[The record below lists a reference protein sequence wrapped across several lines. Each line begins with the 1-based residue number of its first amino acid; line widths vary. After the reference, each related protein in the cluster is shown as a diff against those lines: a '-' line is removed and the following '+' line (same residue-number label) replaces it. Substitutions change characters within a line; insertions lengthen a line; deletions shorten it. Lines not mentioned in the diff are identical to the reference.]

1 MDTVETFRALADP
14 IRLRMVQMLLQ
25 DHEVY
30 CTTFDDTFAVG
41 KSTISYHVKALR
53 SAGLITVRKEGR
65 YYAYTLRRAIIE
77 HELPGLLAALRS
89 LPQTPVGPESS
100 EYSSSISSPSSR
112 PPPPLPSG
120 PGRPVLPLLET
131 GPE

>member
-1 MDTVETFRALADP
+1 MDTVDTFRALADP

-25 DHEVY
+25 DSEVF

-65 YYAYTLRRAIIE
+65 YYAYTLRRAAIE
-77 HELPGLLAALRS
+77 HELPGLLATLRS
-89 LPQTPVGPESS
+89 LPQTPVGPAAA
-100 EYSSSISSPSSR
+100 EYPSSISGSFSR
-112 PPPPLPSG
+112 PTSPTDAERSWAAGSASG
-120 PGRPVLPLLET
+120 RD
-131 GPE
+131 